1 MRNLSSTTETNIAAG
16 SISAAEDG
24 QVVGYL
30 HSVET
35 GAAADGPGVR
45 FIFFTSGCQF
55 RCLYCH
61 NPDTWKLH
69 RGRKVT
75 VDEVMK
81 ELKPM
86 AGFFKVAGGVTISGG
101 EPLMQA
107 EFVGAL
113 FRKCKELGLHTALDT
128 QGFLH
133 GHVDDS
139 YFDAIDLVLLDI
151 KQIDPV
157 KYKELTAQ
165 ELQPTLDF
173 ARRLARLGKKIWLRY
188 VLVPG
193 LTDDVD
199 GVEKLADF
207 VVSLGD
213 VVERIDVLPFHQ
225 LGAHKWEELGMKYTL
240 KDTPTPTPQ
249 LVDHVKQQFAARG
262 FLVQ

>member
-1 MRNLSSTTETNIAAG
+1 MAELDASSHSASTG
-16 SISAAEDG
+16 SAPAVADG
-24 QVVGYL
+24 DVVGYL

-45 FIFFTSGCQF
+45 FVFFTSGCQF

-75 VDEVMK
+75 VDEALT
-81 ELKPM
+81 ELKPL
-86 AGFFKVAGGVTISGG
+86 AGFFKFAGGVTVSGG
-101 EPLMQA
+101 EPLMQP

-113 FRKCKELGLHTALDT
+113 LRKIKALGLSTALDT

-133 GHVDDS
+133 EDTDDGF
-139 YFDAIDLVLLDI
+139 YDAVDLVMLDI

-165 ELQPTLDF
+165 DLQPTLDF
-173 ARRLARLGKKIWLRY
+173 AHRMVRLGKKLWIRY

-193 LTDDVD
+193 WTDDQAD
-199 GVEKLADF
+199 VEHLADF
-207 VVSLGD
+207 LVTLGPL
-213 VVERIDVLPFHQ
+213 VERIDVLPFHQ
-225 LGAHKWEELGMKYTL
+225 LGAHKWEELGMEYRL
-240 KDTPTPTPQ
+240 KDNPTPTPE
-249 LVDHVKQQFAARG
+249 LVDRVKQQFAARG